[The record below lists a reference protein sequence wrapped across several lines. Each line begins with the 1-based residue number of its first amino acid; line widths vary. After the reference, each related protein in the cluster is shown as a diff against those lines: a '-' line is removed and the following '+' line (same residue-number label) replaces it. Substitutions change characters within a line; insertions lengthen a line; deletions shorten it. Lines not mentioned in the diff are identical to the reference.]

1 VGCVIW
7 LVLSDGSGCDLYCS
21 APGSDEL
28 DEGYKSNPEV
38 FSSWRNRTSS
48 LPSYFDRGR
57 SKTCLDAYGVPELDR
72 SIVHIIQL
80 LVPLNVPIDELA
92 TDLLSRSHAIGIIAV
107 VGASE
112 NRSRQTTSASY
123 MIASLS
129 RYE

>member
-1 VGCVIW
+1 MIQG
-7 LVLSDGSGCDLYCS
+7 LSSTNLS
-21 APGSDEL
+21 I
-28 DEGYKSNPEV
+28 
-38 FSSWRNRTSS
+38 R

-57 SKTCLDAYGVPELDR
+57 SKTGLDAYGVPELDR

-80 LVPLNVPIDELA
+80 LVPLIVPIDELA

-123 MIASLS
+123 MTASLS